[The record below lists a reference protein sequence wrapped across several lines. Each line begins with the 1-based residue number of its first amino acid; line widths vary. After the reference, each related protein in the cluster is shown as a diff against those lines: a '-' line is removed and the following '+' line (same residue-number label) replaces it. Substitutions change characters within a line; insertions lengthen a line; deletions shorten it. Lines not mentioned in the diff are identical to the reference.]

1 MYVIKNALRNIIR
14 NKGRN
19 ILIMIIALVIALS
32 ACIALSIRQSAE
44 STRESTLS
52 DMEITANIS
61 VDRSKMMKNATSS
74 SSSSSSNKEN
84 MKSALQNTKDLS
96 IDELEKYAKCKS
108 VKDFYYTQSASLDAS
123 GSLEAVDT
131 SSNSDSSSSSS
142 DSSSSKSSSS
152 DSKNSTDNNSNT
164 PPDMQGGNGGQG
176 GPEMKGGM
184 GSQGDFTVI
193 GYSSESAMTDFIDGT
208 SKITDGSMFDI
219 NSSDKKC
226 LISSELATLNSLE
239 VGDTI
244 KLQNPNDEDETITFT
259 ISGIYTKSDSSSSSE
274 NMMGF
279 NASNDPAN
287 QIYTSY
293 KCLSSII
300 AKSEKNA
307 STSTDS
313 TTGMKMSS
321 AIRGQVNGTYVFS
334 SVDDYN
340 SFQKEAKKA
349 GLSSD
354 YTIQSQD
361 LTEYENSLVPL
372 ENLSSFAGWFLL
384 IVLIIGAI
392 ILIVFNMFNI
402 RNRKYEIGVLTA
414 IGMKKWKVA
423 LQFLTETFIVT
434 FVAII
439 LGAII
444 GACTSVPITNALL
457 ENQVT
462 SSQTQQ
468 TQVEQN
474 FGRGSDMQNSNS
486 NSSDNSS
493 SQDNKPSDNGQD
505 KGNPPSGGFMG
516 QASNYISSVSSAT
529 DLMVVL
535 ELILLGLGLTIV
547 SSLTSV
553 IFVMRYEPLK
563 ILSQRD

>member
-61 VDRSKMMKNATSS
+61 VDRSKMMKNATGNSLD
-74 SSSSSSNKEN
+74 SSSNKEN

-108 VKDFYYTQSASLDAS
+108 VNDFYYTQSASLDAG

-131 SSNSDSSSSSS
+131 SSNSDSSSS

-152 DSKNSTDNNSNT
+152 DNKNSTDNNGNT
-164 PPDMQGGNGGQG
+164 PPDMQGNNGGQG

-259 ISGIYTKSDSSSSSE
+259 ISGIYTKSDSNSSE

-293 KCLSSII
+293 ECLSSII
-300 AKSEKNA
+300 TKSEKNA

-313 TTGMKMSS
+313 NTGMKMSS

-349 GLSSD
+349 GLSSN

-474 FGRGSDMQNSNS
+474 FGRGSDMQNNNS
-486 NSSDNSS
+486 NKSDNSS

>member
-61 VDRSKMMKNATSS
+61 VNRSKMMKNATGNSS
-74 SSSSSSNKEN
+74 DSSSNKEN

-108 VKDFYYTQSASLDAS
+108 VNDFYYTQSASLDAS

-131 SSNSDSSSSSS
+131 SSNSDSSSSN
-142 DSSSSKSSSS
+142 SSSSKSSSS
-152 DSKNSTDNNSNT
+152 DNKNSTDNNGNT
-164 PPDMQGGNGGQG
+164 PPDMQGNNGGQG

-259 ISGIYTKSDSSSSSE
+259 ISGIYTKSDSNSSE

-293 KCLSSII
+293 ECLSSII
-300 AKSEKNA
+300 TKSEKNA

-313 TTGMKMSS
+313 NTGMKMSS

-384 IVLIIGAI
+384 IILIIGAI

-414 IGMKKWKVA
+414 IGMKKRKVA

-474 FGRGSDMQNSNS
+474 FGRGGDIQNNNSN
-486 NSSDNSS
+486 NFDNNS
-493 SQDNKPSDNGQD
+493 SQDNKPNDNGQD

>member
-1 MYVIKNALRNIIR
+1 MNVLYVIKNALRNIIR

-61 VDRSKMMKNATSS
+61 VDRSKMMKNATGNSS
-74 SSSSSSNKEN
+74 DSSSNKEN

-108 VKDFYYTQSASLDAS
+108 VKDFYYTQSASLDAG

-131 SSNSDSSSSSS
+131 SSNSDSSSS

-152 DSKNSTDNNSNT
+152 DNKNSTDNNGNT
-164 PPDMQGGNGGQG
+164 PPDMQGNNGGQG

-259 ISGIYTKSDSSSSSE
+259 ISGIYTKSDSNSSE

-293 KCLSSII
+293 ECLSSII
-300 AKSEKNA
+300 TKSEKNA

-313 TTGMKMSS
+313 NTGMKMSS

-434 FVAII
+434 IVAII

-474 FGRGSDMQNSNS
+474 FGRGSDTQNNNFNNS
-486 NSSDNSS
+486 DNNSSR
-493 SQDNKPSDNGQD
+493 DNKPSDNGQD

>member
-1 MYVIKNALRNIIR
+1 MYVTKNALRNIVR

-44 STRESTLS
+44 STRESTFS

-61 VDRSKMMKNATSS
+61 VDRSKMMKNATGNSS
-74 SSSSSSNKEN
+74 DSSSNKEN

-131 SSNSDSSSSSS
+131 SSNSDSSSS
-142 DSSSSKSSSS
+142 DSSSSSNS
-152 DSKNSTDNNSNT
+152 DSKNSTDNNGNT

-259 ISGIYTKSDSSSSSE
+259 ISGIYTKSDSNSSE

-293 KCLSSII
+293 ECLSSII
-300 AKSEKNA
+300 TKSEKNA

-474 FGRGSDMQNSNS
+474 FGRGSDTQNNNSNNSDS
-486 NSSDNSS
+486 NS
-493 SQDNKPSDNGQD
+493 SQDNKPIDNGQD

-535 ELILLGLGLTIV
+535 ELLLLRLGLTIV

>member
-44 STRESTLS
+44 STKESTMS

-61 VDRSKMMKNATSS
+61 VDRSKMMKNATGNSS
-74 SSSSSSNKEN
+74 DSSSNKEN

-131 SSNSDSSSSSS
+131 SSNSDSSSS
-142 DSSSSKSSSS
+142 DSSSSSNS
-152 DSKNSTDNNSNT
+152 DSKNSTDNNGNT
-164 PPDMQGGNGGQG
+164 PPDMQGNKGGQG
-176 GPEMKGGM
+176 RPEMKGGM

-193 GYSSESAMTDFIDGT
+193 GYSSESAMTDFIDST

-259 ISGIYTKSDSSSSSE
+259 ISGIYTKSDSNSSE

-293 KCLSSII
+293 ECLSSII
-300 AKSEKNA
+300 TKSEKNA

-474 FGRGSDMQNSNS
+474 FGRGSNTQNNNSNNSDS
-486 NSSDNSS
+486 NSS
-493 SQDNKPSDNGQD
+493 QYNKPSDNGQG
-505 KGNPPSGGFMG
+505 KGNPPSGEFMG

>member
-61 VDRSKMMKNATSS
+61 VDRSKMMKNATDNSS
-74 SSSSSSNKEN
+74 DSSSNKEN

-131 SSNSDSSSSSS
+131 SSNSDSSSS
-142 DSSSSKSSSS
+142 DSSSSSNS
-152 DSKNSTDNNSNT
+152 DSKNSTDNNGNT
-164 PPDMQGGNGGQG
+164 PPDMQGNNGGQG

-208 SKITDGSMFDI
+208 SKITYGSMFDI

-244 KLQNPNDEDETITFT
+244 KLQNPNDEDEIITFT
-259 ISGIYTKSDSSSSSE
+259 ISGIYTKSDSNSSE

-293 KCLSSII
+293 ECLSSII
-300 AKSEKNA
+300 TKSEKNA

-474 FGRGSDMQNSNS
+474 FGRGSDTQNNNSNNSDS
-486 NSSDNSS
+486 NSS
-493 SQDNKPSDNGQD
+493 QD
-505 KGNPPSGGFMG
+505 KSNPPSGGFMG

>member
-52 DMEITANIS
+52 NMEITANIS
-61 VDRSKMMKNATSS
+61 VDRSKMMKNATDNSS
-74 SSSSSSNKEN
+74 NSSSNKEN

-131 SSNSDSSSSSS
+131 SSNSDSSSS
-142 DSSSSKSSSS
+142 DSSSSSNS
-152 DSKNSTDNNSNT
+152 DSKNSTDNNGNT
-164 PPDMQGGNGGQG
+164 PPDMQGNKGGQG

-244 KLQNPNDEDETITFT
+244 KLQNPNDEDEIITFT
-259 ISGIYTKSDSSSSSE
+259 ISGIYTKSDSNSSE

-293 KCLSSII
+293 ECLSSII
-300 AKSEKNA
+300 TKSEKNA

-313 TTGMKMSS
+313 NTGMKMSS

-486 NSSDNSS
+486 NNSANNS
-493 SQDNKPSDNGQD
+493 NQDNKPSDNGQD

>member
-1 MYVIKNALRNIIR
+1 
-14 NKGRN
+14 
-19 ILIMIIALVIALS
+19 
-32 ACIALSIRQSAE
+32 
-44 STRESTLS
+44 
-52 DMEITANIS
+52 MEITANIS
-61 VDRSKMMKNATSS
+61 VDRSKMMKNAKSD

-96 IDELEKYAKCKS
+96 IEELEKYAECKS

-131 SSNSDSSSSSS
+131 SSSTDSTDSSSSN
-142 DSSSSKSSSS
+142 SSS
-152 DSKNSTDNNSNT
+152 DSKSLQNGDNQNT
-164 PPDMQGGNGGQG
+164 PPDMNGDKG
-176 GPEMKGGM
+176 GPQMKGGM

-226 LISSELATLNSLE
+226 LISNELATLNSLK

-244 KLQNPNDEDETITFT
+244 KLQNPNDEDETISFT
-259 ISGIYTKSDSSSSSE
+259 ISGIYTKSDLTSSE

-300 AKSEKNA
+300 TKSEKNA

-313 TTGMKMSS
+313 NTGMEISS

-340 SFQKEAKKA
+340 SFQKETKKA

-423 LQFLTETFIVT
+423 MQFLTETFVVT

-468 TQVEQN
+468 TQVEEN
-474 FGRGSDMQNSNS
+474 FGRGGNMANN
-486 NSSDNSS
+486 NSDNNS

-516 QASNYISSVSSAT
+516 QATNYISSVSSAT

-535 ELILLGLGLTIV
+535 ELILLGLGLTVV

>member
-61 VDRSKMMKNATSS
+61 VDRSKMMKNATGNSS
-74 SSSSSSNKEN
+74 DSSSNKEN

-131 SSNSDSSSSSS
+131 SSNSDSSSS

-152 DSKNSTDNNSNT
+152 DNKYSTDNNGNT
-164 PPDMQGGNGGQG
+164 PPDMQGNNGGQG

-259 ISGIYTKSDSSSSSE
+259 ISGIYTKSDSNNSE

-293 KCLSSII
+293 ECLSSII
-300 AKSEKNA
+300 TKSEKNA

-313 TTGMKMSS
+313 NTGMKMSS

-414 IGMKKWKVA
+414 IGMNKWKVA

-474 FGRGSDMQNSNS
+474 FGRGSDMQNNNS
-486 NSSDNSS
+486 NKSDNSS

>member
-61 VDRSKMMKNATSS
+61 VDRSKMMKNATGNSS
-74 SSSSSSNKEN
+74 DSSSNKEN

-131 SSNSDSSSSSS
+131 SSNSDSSSS

-152 DSKNSTDNNSNT
+152 DNKYSTDNNGNT
-164 PPDMQGGNGGQG
+164 PPDMQGGKGGQG

-259 ISGIYTKSDSSSSSE
+259 ISGIYTKSDSNSSE

-293 KCLSSII
+293 ECLSSII
-300 AKSEKNA
+300 TKSEKNA

-313 TTGMKMSS
+313 NTGMKMSS

-423 LQFLTETFIVT
+423 LQFLTETFMVT

-439 LGAII
+439 IGAII

-474 FGRGSDMQNSNS
+474 FGRGSDMQNNNS
-486 NSSDNSS
+486 NKSDNSS
-493 SQDNKPSDNGQD
+493 SRDNKPSDNGQD